1 MKNNKGSITLFT
13 LISFMFFIIVLLG
26 TYIFITNKNQA
37 QSKEISEIE
46 EKYRV
51 KLEALDEMYENILI
65 GNDGYLTVYQD
76 TVVTGVDKVE
86 LVLVANTN
94 RVKKII
100 LPSGEEIENEGTFT
114 VSENGEYVFQLVMD
128 DGTTM
133 EKICNVSNI
142 KEGIDITNI
151 IPGGD
156 AHQHIYQDRYDS
168 TYHWKE
174 CNICGALQSA
184 KVAHTLQDSW
194 ATDLAHCHSGN
205 MCTTYCTLCGYSTR
219 WREQHKIG
227 TSYVWTDQGWQHHS
241 SCTVCRTMVTD
252 LEIVQNQMV
261 QELLVII

>member
-1 MKNNKGSITLFT
+1 MRNNRGAISLFT
-13 LISFMFFIIVLLG
+13 LISCLFFMIVLLG
-26 TYIFITNKNQA
+26 TYILITNKNQT
-37 QSKEISEIE
+37 QIKEISEIE
-46 EKYRV
+46 ERYRV
-51 KLEALDEMYENILI
+51 NIGNLEEMYDKILGI
-65 GNDGYLTVYQD
+65 NDRYLSIYQN
-76 TVVTGVDKVE
+76 TVVTGVDKVD
-86 LVLVANTN
+86 LILQANSD
-94 RVKKII
+94 RVTKII
-100 LPSGEEIENEGTFT
+100 LPSGDEIEKEGTFT

-205 MCTTYCTLCGYSTR
+205 ICTTYCTSCGYSKR
-219 WREQHKIG
+219 WREDHNPG
-227 TSYVWTDQGWQHHS
+227 TTYVWTDQGWRHHS
-241 SCTVCRTMVTD
+241 SCTVCRTMGTD
-252 LEIVQNQMV
+252 LEIVQSQM
-261 QELLVII
+261 EPGLLVII